1 MNLTAAANL
10 RGKIEEECYRQ
21 DKDLVT
27 NYLKE
32 KETICALHSSRPGE
46 RRDKIGYIDNGA

>member
-32 KETICALHSSRPGE
+32 KETICALHSTRPGE
-46 RRDKIGYIDNGA
+46 RRDKIGYSDNGA